1 MNLSGY
7 MTINGKDALTEY
19 GAFLCELGESE
30 HTNMDELCKM
40 PKMKAYTA
48 VSFRERNGEQLPDKL
63 PSPCFEAIDRTLQF
77 IVTADTD
84 TLRHTR
90 YAALMAELKSGWLD
104 FKIKGL
110 RNYRMYMS
118 EPSAPKWYPL
128 PSTNGKYICIFKV
141 KFREPEP
148 VLNND

>member
-7 MTINGKDALTEY
+7 MTINGKDASTEY

-63 PSPCFEAIDRTLQF
+63 PSRK
-77 IVTADTD
+77 
-84 TLRHTR
+84 H
-90 YAALMAELKSGWLD
+90 
-104 FKIKGL
+104 
-110 RNYRMYMS
+110 
-118 EPSAPKWYPL
+118 SASCVFFSPL
-128 PSTNGKYICIFKV
+128 FLPTFVAS
-141 KFREPEP
+141 
-148 VLNND
+148 L

>member
-1 MNLSGY
+1 MKLDTRKLKKGF
-7 MTINGKDALTEY
+7 ILALPY
-19 GAFLCELGESE
+19 LMVGLIC
-30 HTNMDELCKM
+30 TN
-40 PKMKAYTA
+40 
-48 VSFRERNGEQLPDKL
+48 
-63 PSPCFEAIDRTLQF
+63 
-77 IVTADTD
+77 
-84 TLRHTR
+84 LRHTR